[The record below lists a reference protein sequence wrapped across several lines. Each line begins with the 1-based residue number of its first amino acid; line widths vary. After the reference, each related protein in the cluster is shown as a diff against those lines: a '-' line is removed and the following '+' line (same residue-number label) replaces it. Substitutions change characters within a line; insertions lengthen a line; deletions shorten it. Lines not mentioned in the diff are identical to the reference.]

1 MPRRSCSAL
10 AAPPSCVNLPVER
23 RGSRKAAPSGRSNTK
38 TLAFRPPDYSKTL
51 VILTEKKHEKTA
63 SCTALLCWLWRR
75 SAQSDQRRRQLQPDE
90 DGRQD
95 KCFSFCILASCNT
108 EINKVRLLSRLNSK
122 K

>member
-63 SCTALLCWLWRR
+63 SCTSLLCWLWRR
-75 SAQSDQRRRQLQPDE
+75 SAQSDQRRRQLQPE
-90 DGRQD
+90 DMGV
-95 KCFSFCILASCNT
+95 KTSA
-108 EINKVRLLSRLNSK
+108 LLFVFLHHVIRR
-122 K
+122 

>member
-51 VILTEKKHEKTA
+51 VILTEKKTRKNFMHF
-63 SCTALLCWLWRR
+63 SALL
-75 SAQSDQRRRQLQPDE
+75 A
-90 DGRQD
+90 
-95 KCFSFCILASCNT
+95 LASFS
-108 EINKVRLLSRLNSK
+108 KVTSGGDSCSLMKIGVKTSAFLFVFLHHVIRR
-122 K
+122 

>member
-51 VILTEKKHEKTA
+51 VILTEKKNTKKQLH
-63 SCTALLCWLWRR
+63 ALLCFVGFGVVQHKVTSGGDSCSLKIWA
-75 SAQSDQRRRQLQPDE
+75 SRQVLFFL
-90 DGRQD
+90 
-95 KCFSFCILASCNT
+95 FSCIM
-108 EINKVRLLSRLNSK
+108 
-122 K
+122 

>member
-51 VILTEKKHEKTA
+51 VILTEKNTKKLH
-63 SCTALLCWLWRR
+63 ALLCFVGFGVIQ
-75 SAQSDQRRRQLQPDE
+75 AQSDQRRQLQPE
-90 DGRQD
+90 DMGVKTSAFLFVFLHHVIR
-95 KCFSFCILASCNT
+95 
-108 EINKVRLLSRLNSK
+108 R
-122 K
+122 